1 MLLAASGMR
10 ALWFDRWMDPVVKSV
25 LLLGNWTIDS
35 AWSSLHC
42 LGRCRALIG
51 CEGMFG
57 RHVRQT
63 RSLAIQAMGILIL
76 KPVLR
81 GLLIRKQVHQRKVVS
96 SVGNIGGGQ
105 D

>member
-63 RSLAIQAMGILIL
+63 RSPDTFAGNSGNGHFDSKAGAERLVNQEASASTEGGI
-76 KPVLR
+76 
-81 GLLIRKQVHQRKVVS
+81 
-96 SVGNIGGGQ
+96 
-105 D
+105 